1 MISRPYNHTIICV
14 FMCCAGSKDNISAV
28 VVQLPGAKIAA
39 PDVSGSTP
47 SATSVSLRPVDDEEA
62 SIDMG
67 SPPDK
72 DL

>member
-1 MISRPYNHTIICV
+1 MIYCDLT
-14 FMCCAGSKDNISAV
+14 CCTGSKDNISAV

-39 PDVSGSTP
+39 TETP
-47 SATSVSLRPVDDEEA
+47 GRTSSVTSVSMRPSDDEEA
-62 SIDMG
+62 SIDIG

>member
-1 MISRPYNHTIICV
+1 MTLRSYNHTIICV
-14 FMCCAGSKDNISAV
+14 LMCCAGSKDNISAV

-39 PDVSGSTP
+39 PDISGSTP

-62 SIDMG
+62 SIDLE
-67 SPPDK
+67 SPPDT

>member
-1 MISRPYNHTIICV
+1 MIYCDLT
-14 FMCCAGSKDNISAV
+14 CCTGSKDNISAV

-39 PDVSGSTP
+39 TETP
-47 SATSVSLRPVDDEEA
+47 GRTSCVASNSMRPHDDDEA
-62 SIDMG
+62 SIDIG

>member
-1 MISRPYNHTIICV
+1 MISRSYNHTIIFV
-14 FMCCAGSKDNISAV
+14 FLCCAGSKDNISAV

-39 PDVSGSTP
+39 TDISGSTP

-62 SIDMG
+62 SIDIG